1 MGKQKAKIFF
11 GMENPFDTGEE
22 FDETNC
28 IEYYVGV
35 GGRTIDRI
43 TCPEHVFE
51 VLDNVH
57 SMIMNEKHIKESER
71 DFLLRMV
78 SDLIDEVEP
87 CCRELL
93 M

>member
-1 MGKQKAKIFF
+1 VGKQIKKKFF
-11 GMENPFDTGEE
+11 GMVNPFELQDE
-22 FDETNC
+22 FDETSC
-28 IEYYVGV
+28 IEYYSGV
-35 GGRTIDRI
+35 EGRTIDRI

-57 SMIMNEKHIKESER
+57 SMIMNEKHIKERER
-71 DFLLRMV
+71 DFMLNMLSKLM
-78 SDLIDEVEP
+78 DKVEP